1 MFSKKSMMFA
11 LMLVAASL
19 GQIGWARAGVAR
31 PAEAPQLEASFDL
44 PTEEGVAC
52 AEEAPQLEASFD
64 LPTEE
69 GVARAAEAPQLEASF
84 DLPTEEG
91 VAGDAFAIQLG
102 HSCITGGTITD

>member
-1 MFSKKSMMFA
+1 M
-11 LMLVAASL
+11 
-19 GQIGWARAGVAR
+19 
-31 PAEAPQLEASFDL
+31 
-44 PTEEGVAC
+44 AC

-69 GVARAAEAPQLEASF
+69 GVARAVEAPQLEASF

-102 HSCITGGTITD
+102 HSCITAGTITD